1 MKFTGNFKTI
11 GLWKHWFIDFG
22 AKNWRHSHFSAA
34 PLFYTIDNSSYST
47 DESKYGDEGT
57 RGTGTHLKF

>member
-1 MKFTGNFKTI
+1 MEALVYRFWRQKSAPLILTSQ
-11 GLWKHWFIDFG
+11 
-22 AKNWRHSHFSAA
+22 WRHCS
-34 PLFYTIDNSSYST
+34 TIDNDST